1 MRLIARRRRPRPR
14 CSKRWRNVRSL
25 LPGKRTRYPSSF
37 WCWRPRILSS
47 KRYLPIAGGAD
58 GPFSP
63 ARFRELSE
71 RAGKSMRSF
80 RITRGSV
87 RRLSGFFGTF
97 FWMFAGGLWAQDTA
111 KVRTELEVNGDV
123 WLGQGMT
130 LVVELL
136 SPGFFAGSPTFYLP
150 RVPGVIIFQ
159 PNERPVLSSKTI
171 DGASAAEIAKD
182 SERCKERS
190 RGPDKPRTRQAK
202 NPRSRDLRAILSP
215 APPCAA

>member
-1 MRLIARRRRPRPR
+1 MRLIARRRR

-111 KVRTELEVNGDV
+111 KVRTELEVQRGRLAWARHDPGGGVTFTGILRRQSNI
-123 WLGQGMT
+123 
-130 LVVELL
+130 L
-136 SPGFFAGSPTFYLP
+136 SAACAWSNH
-150 RVPGVIIFQ
+150 FQ